1 MSDIR
6 EIGGKMNLKQSRNTA
21 RSDADAGYNFVVV
34 SELES
39 IEGYVETIQRNNPQ
53 AAFVL
58 VDSVYVR
65 IATLSDI
72 TNIPAFHPTV
82 PGGEYRG
89 TKVTRS
95 FEDIEQAVAWS
106 RKVYTDL
113 NALHNQLKDYLAIF
127 ENETET
133 VVIPDTANTEL
144 YTRIQSYLAVV
155 AQYETTLISLT
166 NAKAK
171 KDVLT
176 EVYSNAYIEND
187 NGEWQA
193 TGGAL
198 DVLRSTL
205 PEVRSVLNTASN
217 QLKRIMG
224 VDPGSIQSIPKS
236 VTDLQEAS
244 SKLASGQISIASAK
258 ANILTAKNRLDPA
271 VFPTYGDLTSDQK
284 TAVDNAYAEAGLAYA
299 ALESATT
306 DLGIVETDLA
316 ESTALLTNF
325 RRDAQASSTSIEF
338 LSSIMDS
345 SGVTVNDSTNAVEKM
360 NIVKGINYKKLSELR
375 RRLDRDIAAW
385 EDKLEG
391 YVVQKQEYLKS
402 IQAIYPEVDPNDPMS
417 VFTHRIFRTL

>member
-58 VDSVYVR
+58 MDSVYVR

-72 TNIPAFHPTV
+72 TNIPAFHPTA

-171 KDVLT
+171 KDVLN

-217 QLKRIMG
+217 QLKRVMG

-236 VTDLQEAS
+236 ITDLQEAI
-244 SKLASGQISIASAK
+244 SKLTSANSSVAIALAASE
-258 ANILTAKNRLDPA
+258 TAKGILNNFPVGAITPA
-271 VFPTYGDLTSDQK
+271 QQ
-284 TAVDNAYAEAGLAYA
+284 EAIDDAYA
-299 ALESATT
+299 ASVSAASALNSVIADLSIVDT
-306 DLGIVETDLA
+306 DLV